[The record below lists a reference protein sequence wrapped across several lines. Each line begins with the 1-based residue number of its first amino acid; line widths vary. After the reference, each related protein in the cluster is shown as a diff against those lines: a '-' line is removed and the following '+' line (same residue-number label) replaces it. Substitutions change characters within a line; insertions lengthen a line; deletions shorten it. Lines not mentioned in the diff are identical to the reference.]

1 MSLRRFTQ
9 VLAGAAGLG
18 LLIAP
23 MANASTDATGTF
35 RYDGQMITNPIDGHC
50 YKLTSGTTGAHRIR
64 NATDKIASLPSGPN
78 CLGPHTAQVMPGTG
92 EIATQQAYGSVIFR

>member
-1 MSLRRFTQ
+1 MSPRKFTS

-23 MANASTDATGTF
+23 MAHASTDATGTF
-35 RYDGQMITNPIDGHC
+35 RYDGQTITNPIDGHC
-50 YKLTSGTTGAHRIR
+50 YKLTSGTSGIHRIS
-64 NATDKIASLPSGPN
+64 NATDKIAALSSGPS
-78 CLGPHTAQVMPGTG
+78 CLGPRIAQVTPGTG